1 MKNLYESILSSTR
14 TGIRGM
20 IMQWMEEMNF
30 LSNAS
35 INTFVFDPS
44 KYKNTE
50 DIIKISKKG
59 KIDIPNDVSGSITL
73 YNPYI
78 SHFNANVQFPTILD
92 WCLQKRCVSGNKQL
106 NLSPEEVL
114 LDAKLFYDMVH
125 SAAELEDIIS
135 SNAVVKIGTYW
146 YLK

>member
-1 MKNLYESILSSTR
+1 MNKNEFIQAIAPTLKSMGFKKRGTYWYRNVNEEIIQSLCVQGSQWSSSDYYVAV
-14 TGIRGM
+14 G
-20 IMQWMEEMNF
+20 
-30 LSNAS
+30 
-35 INTFVFDPS
+35 
-44 KYKNTE
+44 
-50 DIIKISKKG
+50 
-59 KIDIPNDVSGSITL
+59 
-73 YNPYI
+73 I
-78 SHFNANVQFPTILD
+78 SHFNANVQFTTILD

>member
-1 MKNLYESILSSTR
+1 M
-14 TGIRGM
+14 G
-20 IMQWMEEMNF
+20 
-30 LSNAS
+30 
-35 INTFVFDPS
+35 
-44 KYKNTE
+44 
-50 DIIKISKKG
+50 
-59 KIDIPNDVSGSITL
+59 
-73 YNPYI
+73 I